1 MNRTIRTAA
10 HEPIPAAQ
18 SIASS
23 VAHAENEAVEV
34 SLQDLL
40 GLNRWTEQL
49 SLKHLKIRSMMNGT
63 YLSRVKGRGME
74 FDEVRLYAPG
84 DDVRCLDWRVTART
98 GKVHTKLYREERER
112 PIFLA
117 TDYRST
123 MFFATRGV
131 FKSVL
136 AAKLAALI
144 AWIGNHHADRVGGQ
158 IFTDYDTLEFKP
170 RRGQPGILHLLKHLA
185 DLSSELRQQSGPNAF
200 TGTGNRE
207 IPRPE
212 ESLGSALERLER
224 HARPGNLIFLFS
236 DFRGLIPE
244 TELLLTR
251 LTRHCDLILV
261 LIYDPLESWLPER
274 GLYRISNGVNRINLN
289 LSDPRY
295 HEEYRNK
302 FRARQERLQRLAL
315 KRGLKFLA
323 CSTVDEP
330 LDVLARLFAGRCVPI
345 ASD

>member
-1 MNRTIRTAA
+1 MNRIISAPADRMF
-10 HEPIPAAQ
+10 PAAEKTAG
-18 SIASS
+18 SMDIRG
-23 VAHAENEAVEV
+23 NEAVEV
-34 SLQDLL
+34 TLKELI

-49 SLKHLKIRSMMNGT
+49 SLKNLKIRSILNGH

-144 AWIGNHHADRVGGQ
+144 AWIGKHHADRVGGQ
-158 IFTDYDTLEFKP
+158 IFTEHNTLEFKP
-170 RRGQPGILHLLKHLA
+170 RRGVPSILLFFKYLA
-185 DLSSELRQQSGPNAF
+185 DLSSRLRAGPGLDALAAH
-200 TGTGNRE
+200 GDRE
-207 IPRPE
+207 IPHPE
-212 ESLGSALERLER
+212 ESLGSALERLDR
-224 HARPGNLIFLFS
+224 HARPGNLIFLLS
-236 DFRGLIPE
+236 DFRGLNPH
-244 TELLLTR
+244 TESLLLR
-251 LTRHCDLILV
+251 LTRHCDVVPI
-261 LIYDPLESWLPER
+261 LIYDPLECRLPER
-274 GLYRISNGVNRINLN
+274 GSYRISNGAKRMTLY
-289 LSDPRY
+289 LSDDQY
-295 HEEYRNK
+295 QVEYREK
-302 FRARQERLQRLAL
+302 FRYRQDCLRRLAL
-315 KRGLKFLA
+315 KQRIKFLE

-330 LDVLARLFAGRCVPI
+330 LDVLARLFAVQQ
-345 ASD
+345 A